1 MKRCIALI
9 TLTFAATLGA
19 EPPASQPAA
28 DPTDM
33 KFMSAEQV
41 FSQMSKP
48 TTRPSK
54 SLAPVSETVTHD
66 RTSGSAAI
74 RPNAPQVQLMREGTL
89 VVDRLGRLSH
99 SDTGAAEFT
108 FESDGKAMHD
118 PPMLLLPNLKLGELE
133 AVVATNNRDI
143 KFRLTGVVSEYKGRN
158 YLMVEKFIVPIDMAQ
173 QF

>member
-1 MKRCIALI
+1 MKRRIALI
-9 TLTFAATLGA
+9 TLAFAASLGA
-19 EPPASQPAA
+19 QPPATQPGG
-28 DPTDM
+28 DPNDM
-33 KFMSAEQV
+33 KFMSADQV

-54 SLAPVSETVTHD
+54 SLAPVSETAIHD
-66 RTSGSAAI
+66 RTSGSAAV
-74 RPNAPQVQLMREGTL
+74 RPNAPMVRLMREGTL

-99 SDTGAAEFT
+99 NDTGAAEFT
-108 FESDGKAMHD
+108 FESDGKAMQD

-133 AVVATNNRDI
+133 GVVASNNRDL
-143 KFRLTGVVSEYKGRN
+143 KFRLTGMVSEYKGRN

>member
-1 MKRCIALI
+1 
-9 TLTFAATLGA
+9 
-19 EPPASQPAA
+19 
-28 DPTDM
+28 
-33 KFMSAEQV
+33 
-41 FSQMSKP
+41 
-48 TTRPSK
+48 
-54 SLAPVSETVTHD
+54 
-66 RTSGSAAI
+66 
-74 RPNAPQVQLMREGTL
+74 MREGTL

-108 FESDGKAMHD
+108 FESDGKTLHD

-133 AVVATNNRDI
+133 AVVAANNRDI